1 MLTPLAALAIA
12 LAMPAAGE
20 AAVGWT
26 PCADTAAPAMQCGS
40 LAVPLDR
47 SGIMPGTVTLNLRR
61 IPATGTPGDSAV
73 LALAGGPGQAAAPL
87 APAFAE
93 LLAPAR
99 SGRDLLVLDQRGTG
113 ASGRLACAALQTPQ
127 ARRSLTAAGRRC
139 AAQLGARRGL
149 YRTADS
155 VADIEALRAEAGY
168 ARLAIYGVSYGAKV
182 ALAYAAAHPDRVER
196 LVLDS
201 PVAPEGPDV
210 LQRSTFTAIPR
221 VLGELCAHDACG
233 GITHDP
239 TGALRDLVAR
249 LARGPLRGR
258 YVDER
263 GRSHTIAIT
272 REGVLSV
279 LLHGDTNPALRADVP
294 AALGAWRRGDRR
306 PLARLV
312 AHAGGRVTLGSPD
325 MGVAP
330 ALYAATVCEELSFPW
345 DRAAGAAA
353 RSRQA
358 ARIVRDMPPADFL
371 PFDRA
376 TALRSE
382 VLALCLGWRAA
393 SPTPPAAGA
402 LPPVP
407 ALVLAGGGDLRT
419 PVEDARA
426 VAARLPLAPQVV
438 TIPWVGH
445 SVLSSEMAKEKCA
458 AAALAAFFADTAIPG
473 CTTTR
478 APIDLAT
485 RPPRTLAEQP
495 TVGTLRGRLGRT
507 VGAALDTVTDL
518 RRQALYEAIEHG
530 ALPARVGALRA
541 GFAGVRAG
549 GALRLRGAEY
559 VRGVRVSGWTS
570 ADGAV
575 GLRVRGR
582 AALHG
587 TIAVS
592 ADGLRISGRLGGR
605 RFSIVRAA
613 GAARVPSVAG
623 ALRGFRLRGG
633 G

>member
-1 MLTPLAALAIA
+1 M
-12 LAMPAAGE
+12 
-20 AAVGWT
+20 
-26 PCADTAAPAMQCGS
+26 
-40 LAVPLDR
+40 
-47 SGIMPGTVTLNLRR
+47 
-61 IPATGTPGDSAV
+61 
-73 LALAGGPGQAAAPL
+73 
-87 APAFAE
+87 
-93 LLAPAR
+93 
-99 SGRDLLVLDQRGTG
+99 
-113 ASGRLACAALQTPQ
+113 
-127 ARRSLTAAGRRC
+127 RC
-139 AAQLGARRGL
+139 AAQLGARRGV

-168 ARLAIYGVSYGAKV
+168 ARLAIYGVSYGTKV

-210 LQRSTFTAIPR
+210 LQRSTFAAIPR

-239 TGALRDLVAR
+239 AGALRDLVAR
-249 LARGPLRGR
+249 LQRGPLRGR

-263 GRSHTIAIT
+263 GRSHAIAIT

-312 AHAGGRVTLGSPD
+312 AHAGGRVTLGSPE
-325 MGVAP
+325 MGVDP

-382 VLALCLGWRAA
+382 VLALCLGWRTA
-393 SPTPPAAGA
+393 SPTPAAAGA

-407 ALVLAGGGDLRT
+407 ALILAGGGDLRT

-445 SVLSSEMAKEKCA
+445 SVLSSEMAKEECA
-458 AAALAAFFADTAIPG
+458 AAALAAFFADAAIPG
-473 CTTTR
+473 CTTAR
-478 APIDLAT
+478 APIDLAP
-485 RPPRTLAEQP
+485 RPPRGSPSSPPSARCAAASDGRSAPRSTPSP
-495 TVGTLRGRLGRT
+495 TC
-507 VGAALDTVTDL
+507 AAKRSA
-518 RRQALYEAIEHG
+518 RRSSTARSPRAWAPCAAG
-530 ALPARVGALRA
+530 SPACGPAARCGCAARSTCTACGSRA
-541 GFAGVRAG
+541 GRRRKAR
-549 GALRLRGAEY
+549 
-559 VRGVRVSGWTS
+559 S
-570 ADGAV
+570 ACACAV
-575 GLRVRGR
+575 
-582 AALHG
+582 A
-587 TIAVS
+587 
-592 ADGLRISGRLGGR
+592 R
-605 RFSIVRAA
+605 RCTERS
-613 GAARVPSVAG
+613 P
-623 ALRGFRLRGG
+623 
-633 G
+633 